1 MCKPKSEPILP
12 DKRHNFLFLQG
23 PHGPFFGMLGR
34 SLQAAGHG
42 VRKVGFN
49 RGDRFF
55 WPRALPYTPYQGDET
70 AWPEALATIVST
82 HKISDIVLY
91 GDARYLHAAAVEY
104 AREKGLKIH
113 CFEEGYLR
121 PFWATYERSG
131 TNGNSALMKLDIE
144 DMRALMDDDAT
155 EMVDVPS
162 QWGPLWHH
170 IWYGALY
177 HLNLLFPSGT
187 YAHYRPHR
195 ENSISEEFWA
205 GMKAMATMPL
215 RSLNRRVATRR
226 LLKRGDPYFLGLLQ
240 LGHDSSIIAHS
251 AFDTNKQ
258 FVDLCIKEFS
268 RGARS
273 HYRLVFKTHPLDD
286 GRDKLKQHIRASA
299 AKNGVAERV
308 DFIQGGK
315 LGVLLDSATGAI
327 TINSTAAQQALWRSL
342 PVRAIGQS
350 VFKKDQLVS
359 RQPLADFFANPTPP
373 DRAAYLDYRR
383 FLLQTSQVPG
393 GFYTAKGRAA
403 LTRRVVDMILAEHG
417 PYESL
422 GKAPVAKETQPV
434 LKIARRKS

>member
-1 MCKPKSEPILP
+1 LTHKTNS
-12 DKRHNFLFLQG
+12 FLFLQG

-34 SLQAAGHG
+34 SLQAAGHK

-55 WPRALPYTPYQGDET
+55 WPRTLPYTPFQSNEAG
-70 AWPEALATIVST
+70 WPEMLRALIAEHSIT
-82 HKISDIVLY
+82 DIVLY
-91 GDARYLHAAAVEY
+91 GDARPLHAHAVEI
-104 AREKGLKIH
+104 AEELGLKLH

-131 TNGNSALMKLDIE
+131 SNGNSALLQLNIE
-144 DMRALMDDDAT
+144 DMQAMMDDDAI
-155 EMVDVPS
+155 ELVDVPS

-170 IWYGALY
+170 IYYGALY
-177 HLNLLFPSGT
+177 HLNLLFPSQT
-187 YAHYRPHR
+187 YAKYRPHR
-195 ENSISEEFWA
+195 KNSIGEEFWA

-215 RSLNRRVATRR
+215 RSINRRVATKR

-240 LGHDSSIIAHS
+240 LGHDSSITAHS

-273 HYRLVFKTHPLDD
+273 HFRLVFKTHPLDD
-286 GRDKLKQHIRASA
+286 GRDKLKQHIQASA
-299 AKNGVAERV
+299 AKNDVADRV

-350 VFKKDQLVS
+350 VFKKDGLVS
-359 RQPLADFFANPTPP
+359 PQPLADFFENPTPP
-373 DRAAYLDYRR
+373 DRAAYMIYRR
-383 FLLQTSQVPG
+383 FLLQTSQVAG
-393 GFYTAKGRAA
+393 GYYTAKGRAA
-403 LTRRVVDMILAEHG
+403 LTRRVIDMMLAPHG
-417 PYESL
+417 PYERLSH
-422 GKAPVAKETQPV
+422 KNVIKETHST
-434 LKIARRKS
+434 LKIT

>member
-1 MCKPKSEPILP
+1 MSQN
-12 DKRHNFLFLQG
+12 HHSFLFLQG

-34 SLQAAGHG
+34 SLQAAGHR
-42 VRKVGFN
+42 VLKVGFN

-55 WPRALPYTPYQGDET
+55 WPRALPYTPYQGN
-70 AWPEALATIVST
+70 EAGWEAALESLIAKHGVT
-82 HKISDIVLY
+82 DIVLY
-91 GDARYLHAAAVEY
+91 GDARFLHAKAVRAAK
-104 AREKGLKIH
+104 AKGLKLH

-121 PFWATYERSG
+121 PFWVTYERSG
-131 TNGNSALMKLDIE
+131 SNGNSALLKLSIE
-144 DMRALMDDDAT
+144 DMRAKMDDDAT
-155 EMVDVPS
+155 ELVDVPT

-170 IWYGALY
+170 IYYGALY
-177 HLNLLFPSGT
+177 HFNLLFPSKT
-187 YAHYRPHR
+187 YANYRPHR
-195 ENSISEEFWA
+195 ENSIGEEFFN
-205 GMKAMATMPL
+205 GVKAMATMPL
-215 RSLNRRVATRR
+215 RSLNRRLATRQ

-240 LGHDSSIIAHS
+240 LGHDSSITAHS

-258 FVDLCIKEFS
+258 FVDLCIREFS

-299 AKNGVAERV
+299 ATNGVADRV

-359 RQPLADFFANPTPP
+359 RQPLADFFSTPTPP
-373 DRAAYLDYRR
+373 DRAAYIDYRR
-383 FLLQTSQVPG
+383 FLLQTSQVAG
-393 GFYTAKGRAA
+393 GYYTAKGRAA
-403 LTRRVVDMILAEHG
+403 VTRHVVDMMLAEHG
-417 PYESL
+417 PYSRP
-422 GKAPVAKETQPV
+422 KPPSVAKETQPV
-434 LKIARRKS
+434 QKNTRPKT

>member
-1 MCKPKSEPILP
+1 MSQNQ
-12 DKRHNFLFLQG
+12 HSFLFLQG

-34 SLQAAGHG
+34 SLQAAGHS
-42 VRKVGFN
+42 VRKAGFN
-49 RGDRFF
+49 QGDRFF
-55 WPRALPYTPYQGDET
+55 WPRALPYTAYQGDE
-70 AWPEALATIVST
+70 AGWPAALEALIAEHNIT
-82 HKISDIVLY
+82 DIVLY
-91 GDARYLHAAAVEY
+91 GDARFLHAKAVAA
-104 AREKGLKIH
+104 AHEKGLKLH

-131 TNGNSALMKLDIE
+131 SNGNSALMKLSIE

-170 IWYGALY
+170 IYYGALY
-177 HLNLLFPSGT
+177 HFNLLFPSKT
-187 YAHYRPHR
+187 YASYRPHR
-195 ENSISEEFWA
+195 ENSIGAEFYNA
-205 GMKAMATMPL
+205 VKALATMPL
-215 RSLNRRVATRR
+215 RSINRRVATRR

-240 LGHDSSIIAHS
+240 LGHDSSITAHS

-286 GRDKLKQHIRASA
+286 GRDKLKQHISVSA
-299 AKNGVAERV
+299 EKNGVADRV

-315 LGVLLDSATGAI
+315 LGLLLDSATGSI

-359 RQPLADFFANPTPP
+359 RQPLADFFENPTPP
-373 DRAAYLDYRR
+373 DRTAYLDYRR
-383 FLLQTSQVPG
+383 FLLQTSQVAG
-393 GFYTAKGRAA
+393 GYYTAKGRAA
-403 LTRRVVDMILAEHG
+403 LTRRVVDMMLAAHG
-417 PYESL
+417 PYAGL
-422 GKAPVAKETQPV
+422 TKKPVAKETQPA
-434 LKIARRKS
+434 LKIAHRES

>member
-1 MCKPKSEPILP
+1 MTHNKKS
-12 DKRHNFLFLQG
+12 FLFLQG
-23 PHGPFFGMLGR
+23 PHGPFFGLLGR
-34 SLQAAGHG
+34 SLMAAGHD

-55 WPRALPYTPYQGDET
+55 WPRALPYTAYTGDKT
-70 AWPEALATIVST
+70 GWGEALSALITAHGIT
-82 HKISDIVLY
+82 DIVLY
-91 GDARYLHAAAVEY
+91 GDARFLHAKAVE
-104 AREKGLKIH
+104 AAHEKGLKLH

-131 TNGNSALMKLDIE
+131 SNGNSALMKLSID

-155 EMVDVPS
+155 ELVDVPS

-170 IWYGALY
+170 IYYGALY
-177 HLNLLFPSGT
+177 HFHLLFPSKT
-187 YAHYRPHR
+187 YANYRPHR
-195 ENSISEEFWA
+195 ENSIADEFFN
-205 GMKAMATMPL
+205 GVKAMATMPL
-215 RSLNRRVATRR
+215 RSLNRRMATRR

-258 FVDLCIKEFS
+258 FVDLCIGEFA

-286 GRDKLKQHIRASA
+286 GRDRLKHHIQASA
-299 AKNGVAERV
+299 AKHRIADRV

-315 LGVLLDSATGAI
+315 LGLLLDSATGAI

-342 PVRAIGQS
+342 PVRAIGNS

-359 RQPLADFFANPTPP
+359 RQSLTEFFNNPTPP

-383 FLLQTSQVPG
+383 FLLQTSQVAG

-403 LTRRVVDMILAEHG
+403 LTRRVIDMMLAEHG
-417 PYESL
+417 PYAS
-422 GKAPVAKETQPV
+422 KRQKSVAKKTQPI
-434 LKIARRKS
+434 LKIAHSKT

>member
-1 MCKPKSEPILP
+1 MTQNHKS
-12 DKRHNFLFLQG
+12 FLFLQG

-34 SLQAAGHG
+34 SLQAAGHS
-42 VRKVGFN
+42 VHKAGFN

-55 WPRALPYTPYQGDET
+55 WPRALPYTAYQGDKPG
-70 AWPEALATIVST
+70 WRNALIALIAEHDIT
-82 HKISDIVLY
+82 DIVLY
-91 GDARYLHAAAVEY
+91 GDARFLHAQAVDV
-104 AREKGLKIH
+104 ARETGLKLH

-131 TNGNSALMKLDIE
+131 SNGNSALIELSIE

-155 EMVDVPS
+155 ELVDVPS

-170 IWYGALY
+170 IYYGALY
-177 HLNLLFPSGT
+177 HFFLLFPSKT
-187 YAHYRPHR
+187 YANYSPHR
-195 ENSISEEFWA
+195 ENSIANEFFH
-205 GMKAMATMPL
+205 GVKAMATMPR
-215 RSLNRRVATRR
+215 RSLNRRIATKR
-226 LLKRGDPYFLGLLQ
+226 LLQRGDPYFLGLLQ
-240 LGHDSSIIAHS
+240 LGHDSSITAHS

-286 GRDKLKQHIRASA
+286 GRDKLMQHILASA

-315 LGVLLDSATGAI
+315 LGALLDSATGAI

-359 RQPLADFFANPTPP
+359 RQPLADFFNAPTPP

-383 FLLQTSQVPG
+383 FLLQTSQVAG
-393 GFYTAKGRAA
+393 GYYTAKGRAA
-403 LTRRVVDMILAEHG
+403 LARHVIDMMLAEHG
-417 PYESL
+417 PYAQRR
-422 GKAPVAKETQPV
+422 KAPVAIETQPK
-434 LKIARRKS
+434 LKIAAPKS

>member
-1 MCKPKSEPILP
+1 
-12 DKRHNFLFLQG
+12 
-23 PHGPFFGMLGR
+23 
-34 SLQAAGHG
+34 

-55 WPRALPYTPYQGDET
+55 WPKALPYTAYQGDE
-70 AWPEALATIVST
+70 AGWPEALDALIAEHNIT
-82 HKISDIVLY
+82 DIVLY
-91 GDARYLHAAAVEY
+91 GDARFLHAKAVE
-104 AREKGLKIH
+104 AAHAKGLKLH

-131 TNGNSALMKLDIE
+131 SNGHSALMNLSIE
-144 DMRALMDDDAT
+144 DMRALMDGDTT
-155 EMVDVPS
+155 EMVDVPA

-170 IWYGALY
+170 IFYGALY
-177 HLNLLFPSGT
+177 HFKLLYPSKT
-187 YAHYRPHR
+187 YAKYRPHR
-195 ENSISEEFWA
+195 ENSIGAEFF
-205 GMKAMATMPL
+205 GGVKAMITMPL
-215 RSLNRRVATRR
+215 RSFNRRLSTWQ

-258 FVDLCIKEFS
+258 FVDLCITEFA
-268 RGARS
+268 RGARPP
-273 HYRLVFKTHPLDD
+273 YRLVFKTHPLDD
-286 GRDKLKQHIRASA
+286 GRDKLKHHIQASA
-299 AKNGVAERV
+299 AKNGVAGRV

-315 LGVLLDSATGAI
+315 LGLLLDSATGAI

-359 RQPLADFFANPTPP
+359 RQPLADFFQNPTPP

-383 FLLQTSQVPG
+383 FLLQTSQVAG

-403 LTRRVVDMILAEHG
+403 LTRRVLDMMLAKHG
-417 PYESL
+417 PYAGLSN
-422 GKAPVAKETQPV
+422 KSVAKET
-434 LKIARRKS
+434 

>member
-1 MCKPKSEPILP
+1 MPQKHHS
-12 DKRHNFLFLQG
+12 FLFLQG

-34 SLQAAGHG
+34 SLLAAGHQ

-55 WPRALPYTPYQGDET
+55 WPRALPYSPYRGDE
-70 AWPEALATIVST
+70 AGWPEALEALVAK
-82 HKISDIVLY
+82 HKITDIVLY
-91 GDARYLHAAAVEY
+91 GDARFLHTKAVEL
-104 AREKGLKIH
+104 AHKNGLTLH

-131 TNGNSALMKLDIE
+131 SNGNSALMKLSID
-144 DMRALMDDDAT
+144 DMRALMDEDAT

-170 IWYGALY
+170 IYYGALY
-177 HLNLLFPSGT
+177 HLNLLFPSKT
-187 YAHYRPHR
+187 YANYRPHR
-195 ENSISEEFWA
+195 ENSIGQEFLA

-215 RSLNRRVATRR
+215 RSINRRVATKR

-240 LGHDSSIIAHS
+240 LGHDSSITAHS

-273 HYRLVFKTHPLDD
+273 HYRLVLKTHPLDD
-286 GRDKLKQHIRASA
+286 GRDKLKHHIAASA
-299 AKNGVAERV
+299 KANGVAERV

-350 VFKKDQLVS
+350 VFKKDGLVS
-359 RQPLADFFANPTPP
+359 RQPLAEFFKNPTPP
-373 DRAAYLDYRR
+373 DRADYLDYRR
-383 FLLQTSQVPG
+383 FLLQTSQVAG
-393 GFYTAKGRAA
+393 GYYTAKGRAG
-403 LTRRVVDMILAEHG
+403 LTRRVVDMILAKHG
-417 PYESL
+417 PYAALS
-422 GKAPVAKETQPV
+422 KQTVAKETQPV
-434 LKIARRKS
+434 LKVAHPKS

>member
-1 MCKPKSEPILP
+1 MT
-12 DKRHNFLFLQG
+12 DKTNSFLFLQG
-23 PHGPFFGMLGR
+23 PHGPFFGLLGHR
-34 SLQAAGHG
+34 LQAAGHR

-55 WPRALPYTPYQGDET
+55 WPRALPYTPYQGNEAD
-70 AWPEALATIVST
+70 WPAALDALIAEHSIT
-82 HKISDIVLY
+82 DIVLY
-91 GDARYLHAAAVEY
+91 GDARSLHATAVAA
-104 AREKGLKIH
+104 AQAQGLKLH

-121 PFWATYERSG
+121 PFWATYERTGS
-131 TNGNSALMKLDIE
+131 NGNSALMQLSIE

-155 EMVDVPS
+155 ELADVPA

-170 IWYGALY
+170 IYYGALY
-177 HLNLLFPSGT
+177 HLNLLFPSKT
-187 YAHYRPHR
+187 YANYRPHR
-195 ENSISEEFWA
+195 ENAISEEFLA

-215 RSLNRRVATRR
+215 RSLNRRVATKR

-240 LGHDSSIIAHS
+240 LGHDSSITAHS

-286 GRDKLKQHIRASA
+286 GRDKLKQHIKASA

-342 PVRAIGQS
+342 PVRAIGRS
-350 VFKKDQLVS
+350 VFKKDGLVS
-359 RQPLADFFANPTPP
+359 RQPLAEFFAAPTPP

-383 FLLQTSQVPG
+383 FLLQTSQVAG
-393 GFYTAKGRAA
+393 GYYTSKGRAA
-403 LTRRVVDMILAEHG
+403 LARHVVDMMLAPHG
-417 PYESL
+417 PYARL
-422 GKAPVAKETQPV
+422 QHPPVAKETQP
-434 LKIARRKS
+434 ARIMAARKS